1 MKKNCIYFLLF
12 VSIFAFSACN
22 KKEWKE
28 TVNTKV
34 YFKASGTSIYFGA
47 NYLEIDTFSISMN
60 NFSMVGNRIQAEDV
74 FLVNPSTVSGSF
86 IDAENQLSLSFDI
99 PQGTYEQLQLSMQ
112 LSGSSSLSI
121 RGTYHLASGATKLVM
136 IDFDEQDHF
145 VKKIL
150 QNGSE
155 TVLIDKDSPGS
166 IVLTLDANVLF
177 GDLNPSYW
185 NGAATTVVGG
195 QNAIQISNSEN
206 ADMHSAIRNKISAA
220 LAYDYN

>member
-1 MKKNCIYFLLF
+1 MKKKLIYCLLF
-12 VSIFAFSACN
+12 IGVFASTACN

-34 YFKASGTSIYFGA
+34 YLNAIGTSIYFGV

-60 NFSMVGNRIQAEDV
+60 NFSLVGNRIQAEDI
-74 FLVNPSTVSGSF
+74 FLVNPATTNGTFVGTNS
-86 IDAENQLSLSFDI
+86 QLSLSFDI

-121 RGTYHLASGATKLVM
+121 RGTYHLASGATKLVL
-136 IDFDEQDHF
+136 IDFENQDYI

-150 QNGSE
+150 QSGSE
-155 TVLIDKDSPGS
+155 TVLIDKDNPGS

-177 GDLNPSYW
+177 ADLNPSYW
-185 NGAATTVVGG
+185 NGASTSVVGG
-195 QNAIQISNSEN
+195 QNAIQISNSQN
-206 ADMHSAIRNKISAA
+206 ANMHSLIGNKISAS